1 MPVRNDR
8 PPGEVTIRKLEGP
21 PEPGFDCG
29 NPEQN
34 EFLYERAWADQ
45 QESTSVTYQYF
56 VDGAFA
62 GFATVAM
69 DGLALAFRER
79 GPHIR
84 YETVGATKLA
94 QLGVDVRFQGHGL
107 GETIVAD
114 VIGLAIRGSRQIGCR
129 FVAVDARSGL
139 DGWYERLAFKRNK
152 LMQERLTRIAL
163 DKNRDLARL
172 GTSMRFDIRTGPSA

>member
-1 MPVRNDR
+1 MPVRNDE
-8 PPGEVTIRKLEGP
+8 PGEIAVRKLEGP

-34 EFLYERAWADQ
+34 EFLYDRAWADQ
-45 QESTSVTYQYF
+45 QALASVTYQYF
-56 VDGAFA
+56 VGGAFA

-69 DGLALAFRER
+69 DGLALTFRER
-79 GPHIR
+79 GSHIR

-94 QLGVDVRFQGHGL
+94 QLGVDVRFQGRGL

-114 VIGLAIRGSRQIGCR
+114 VIGLAIRESRRIGCR
-129 FVAVDARSGL
+129 FVAVDARPGL

-152 LMQERLTRIAL
+152 LMQERLTRIARE
-163 DKNRDLARL
+163 KNRDLARL
-172 GTSMRFDIRTGPSA
+172 GTSMRFDIRSALSA